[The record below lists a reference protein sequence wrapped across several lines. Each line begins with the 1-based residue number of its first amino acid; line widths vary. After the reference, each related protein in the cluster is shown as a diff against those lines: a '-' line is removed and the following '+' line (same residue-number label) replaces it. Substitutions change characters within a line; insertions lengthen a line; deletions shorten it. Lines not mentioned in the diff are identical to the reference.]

1 MRMPGNWQVNNI
13 HVWECLETDKETIYM
28 YENAWK
34 QKSKQCTCM
43 RMPGNWQGNNIHVWE
58 CLETD
63 KETLH
68 VWECLILDSI

>member
-1 MRMPGNWQVNNI
+1 
-13 HVWECLETDKETIYM
+13 
-28 YENAWK
+28 
-34 QKSKQCTCM
+34 M